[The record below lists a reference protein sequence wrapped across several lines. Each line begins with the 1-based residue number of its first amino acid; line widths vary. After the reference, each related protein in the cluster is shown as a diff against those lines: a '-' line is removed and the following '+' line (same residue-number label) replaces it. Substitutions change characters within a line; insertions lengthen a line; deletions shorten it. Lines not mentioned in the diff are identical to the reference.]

1 MKMSEYVDDISFQL
15 GGGILVVEIESNL
28 PKCVNKAF
36 RELKRYF
43 TTPRYKTVPYSN
55 TIDCSEY
62 GVYAIIN
69 VMRSGPI
76 YGTNIGDLTGLDVF
90 STAASAITS
99 IDTSAYETVL
109 QKIQIRNTMS
119 TDLDFI
125 WEPETKKLRLNVNP
139 PFPTMV
145 TLNYIPDYKDVE
157 EVTEP
162 FWEDFILKLATA
174 YAKIILGRIYSKY
187 KVNSSQYEMNGQSYI
202 DEGNREKDE
211 IINYLR
217 ENVDNILPM
226 D

>member
-15 GGGILVVEIESNL
+15 GGGILVVEIESSL

-36 RELKRYF
+36 REIKRYL
-43 TTPRYKTVPYSN
+43 TTPRYKTIPYSN
-55 TIDCSEY
+55 TIDCKDLD
-62 GVYAIIN
+62 VYAIIN

-90 STAASAITS
+90 STAAAALTS
-99 IDTSAYETVL
+99 VDTSAYETVL

-125 WEPETKKLRLNVNP
+125 WEPDTKLLRLNVNP
-139 PFPTMV
+139 PFPSFV

-157 EVTEP
+157 EITEP

-174 YAKIILGRIYSKY
+174 YAKIVLGKIYSKY
-187 KVNSSQYEMNGQSYI
+187 KVASSQYEMNGQAYT
-202 DEGNREKDE
+202 DEGNKEKDE
-211 IINYLR
+211 IISYLR
-217 ENVDNILPM
+217 ENVDNILPI